1 MSQSDR
7 LLMDRHARSITESS
21 SAHSVLQHAISMKPL
36 FAVGGLY
43 SLSNGVAWIMRDLAA
58 ALGRAGSP
66 VDVYG
71 ADCWGRGADSVGHIF
86 EPPSRWTTARGL
98 WLGGLSFSPGLKSAI
113 RQGLKQADIVH
124 NHSVWM
130 LPNSYSS
137 RAAEKHRKP
146 VVISAHGA
154 IEPWAVQNSG
164 WKKKLVGAWFQNRD
178 LQRASCI
185 MVNNVTEIEGIRQYG
200 LRNPVAVIPNGVHL
214 PDFDPPAS
222 PEPFQTR
229 FPETRDKRL
238 GLFMARI
245 HQKKGLAHLLPAF
258 ARAVASN
265 PDWHLVIAGP
275 DGGDLDQAQA
285 LVEKLHIQ
293 SRITFTGALQGELK
307 ASARAAAQVFLQPS
321 FSEGFSMS
329 IIEALA
335 CRLPV
340 LLTPGCNFP
349 EAVTSGAAISVEPT
363 VEDCTRGLH
372 ELLSQTPTEL
382 RAMGERGRSLIESRY
397 QWDAVA
403 QDTLRLYRWL
413 INGGSAPEF
422 VVQ

>member
-1 MSQSDR
+1 MLPQS
-7 LLMDRHARSITESS
+7 
-21 SAHSVLQHAISMKPL
+21 ISLKPL

-86 EPPSRWTTARGL
+86 ESPSRWFTARGL
-98 WLGGLSFSPGLKSAI
+98 WLGGLSCSPGLKSAI
-113 RQGLKQADIVH
+113 TRGVTHADIVH

-137 RAAEKHRKP
+137 RAAQKQGKP
-146 VVISAHGA
+146 VVITAHGA
-154 IEPWAVQNSG
+154 IEPWAVRNSG

-178 LQRASCI
+178 LQQASCI
-185 MVNNVTEIEGIRQYG
+185 VVNNVTEIEGIRQYG
-200 LRNPVAVIPNGVHL
+200 LQNPIAVIPNGVHL

-222 PEPFQTR
+222 PEPFLTR
-229 FPETRDKRL
+229 FPETTGKRL
-238 GLFMARI
+238 ALFMARI
-245 HQKKGLAHLLPAF
+245 HEKKGLAHLLPAF
-258 ARAVASN
+258 AHAVTSN

-275 DGGDLDQAQA
+275 DGGYLNQAQA
-285 LVEKLHIQ
+285 LVEQFDIQ
-293 SRITFTGALQGELK
+293 PHVTFTGALQGELK
-307 ASARAAAQVFLQPS
+307 ASARSAAQVFLQPS

-349 EAVTSGAAISVEPT
+349 ESVTAGTAISVEPT
-363 VEDCTRGLH
+363 VKDCTRGLH
-372 ELLSQTPTEL
+372 DFLSRTPTEL
-382 RAMGERGRSLIESRY
+382 RAMGERGRSLIESHY

-422 VVQ
+422 VIQ

>member
-1 MSQSDR
+1 MPS
-7 LLMDRHARSITESS
+7 SIPSPVPPNSS
-21 SAHSVLQHAISMKPL
+21 STCDDPARLKPL

-71 ADCWGRGADSVGHIF
+71 ADCWGRRAESVGHIF
-86 EPPSRWTTARGL
+86 ESPSRWFTAKGL
-98 WLGGLSFSPGLKSAI
+98 WLGGLSFSPRLKWMLNSAVA
-113 RQGLKQADIVH
+113 QADIVH

-137 RAAEKHRKP
+137 RAAHKHGKP
-146 VVISAHGA
+146 VVITAHGTL
-154 IEPWAVQNSG
+154 EPWAVRNSG
-164 WKKKLVGAWFQNRD
+164 WKKKLVATWFQDRD
-178 LQRASCI
+178 LHRASCLV
-185 MVNNVTEIEGIRQYG
+185 VNNVTEIEGIRQYG
-200 LRNPVAVIPNGVHL
+200 LRNPIAVIPNGVHL
-214 PDFDPPAS
+214 PDLDRCVS
-222 PEPFQTR
+222 PEVFYEQFPNTR
-229 FPETRDKRL
+229 GKRI

-245 HQKKGLAHLLPAF
+245 HEKKGLGHLLPAF
-258 ARAVASN
+258 GQLASKF

-275 DGGDLDQAQA
+275 DCGDLQRAT
-285 LVEKLHIQ
+285 
-293 SRITFTGALQGELK
+293 RIVQEFNLQDRVTFTGPLQGDLK
-307 ASARAAAQVFLQPS
+307 AAARSTAEVFLQPS
-321 FSEGFSMS
+321 FSEGFSMA

-349 EAVTSGAAISVEPT
+349 EASHAGAAVSVEPT
-363 VEDCTRGLH
+363 IDDCIRGLE
-372 ELLSQTPTEL
+372 ELFAKSNEQL
-382 RAMGERGRSLIESRY
+382 RTMGMAGRTLVESRY

-403 QDTLRLYRWL
+403 QETLHLYRWL
-413 INGGSAPEF
+413 IQGGTPPEC